1 MLKNRL
7 ILGSLILAV
16 KFNEDD
22 YYSNEY
28 YSKVGG
34 VGNLE
39 FNNLEME
46 SFILI
51 DNCLWISEEI
61 YEKYKNYLDNYQE
74 GEDNF
79 CI

>member
-1 MLKNRL
+1 M
-7 ILGSLILAV
+7 GSLILAV

-51 DNCLWISEEI
+51 KNYLWISEEI
-61 YEKYKNYLDNYQE
+61 FEKYKNYLDNFQE
-74 GEDNF
+74 DEEDIFFN
-79 CI
+79 